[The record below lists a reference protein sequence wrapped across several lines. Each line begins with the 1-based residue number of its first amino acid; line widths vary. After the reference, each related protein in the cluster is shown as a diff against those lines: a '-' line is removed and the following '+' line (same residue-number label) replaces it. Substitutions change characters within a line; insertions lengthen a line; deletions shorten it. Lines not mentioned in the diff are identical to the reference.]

1 MTTNGLIM
9 GIFTGVFVG
18 GFLGLLWSSNCN
30 KLWSKALTIMGFMIV
45 CFCIAGFGFSGQ
57 ETSFNNGICPQ
68 CNTKYEAI
76 QHKNGDT
83 YYECPNCYFGTW
95 Y

>member
-9 GIFTGVFVG
+9 GIFIGVFIG
-18 GFLGLLWSSNCN
+18 GFLGLLYSSDC
-30 KLWSKALTIMGFMIV
+30 KKRWSKIITTILFIIAF
-45 CFCIAGFGFSGQ
+45 FCIAGFGFSSQ
-57 ETSFNNGICPQ
+57 EKSFNNGICPQ
-68 CNTKYEAI
+68 CNTKYKAI
-76 QHKNGDT
+76 EHKNSDT

>member
-1 MTTNGLIM
+1 MTTNGLIA

-18 GFLGLLWSSNCN
+18 GFLGLLLSSDCH
-30 KLWSKALTIMGFMIV
+30 KLCRKAIIIIGFMMFF
-45 CFCIAGFGFSGQ
+45 FCIAGFGFSSQ
-57 ETSFNNGICPQ
+57 EISFNDGICPR
-68 CNTKYEAI
+68 CNTKYEAV
-76 QHKNGDT
+76 QHKNSDT